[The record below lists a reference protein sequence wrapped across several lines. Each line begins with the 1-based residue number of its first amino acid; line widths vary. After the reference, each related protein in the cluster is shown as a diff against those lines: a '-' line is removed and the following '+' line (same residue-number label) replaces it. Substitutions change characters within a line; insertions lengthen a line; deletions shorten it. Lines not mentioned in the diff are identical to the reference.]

1 MTLPALRFSWKQLV
15 HLIDTNDDVFKMPTL
30 VLNTAII
37 YCCQYFL
44 ATFQI
49 DTTEALVTPT
59 KAAAA
64 EAGKRNKRDTLQAQ
78 ATSEG

>member
-1 MTLPALRFSWKQLV
+1 MTLSALRFSWKWLV
-15 HLIDTNDDVFKMPTL
+15 QLIDTNDDVFKMPTL

-37 YCCQYFL
+37 YCHQYFL

-49 DTTEALVTPT
+49 DSMEALVPLI